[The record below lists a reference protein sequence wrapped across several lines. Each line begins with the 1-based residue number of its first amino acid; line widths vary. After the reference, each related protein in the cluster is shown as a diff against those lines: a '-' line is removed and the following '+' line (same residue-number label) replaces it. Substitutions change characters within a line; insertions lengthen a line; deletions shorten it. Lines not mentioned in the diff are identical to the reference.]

1 MLIIRVVKI
10 VNNSSVVIF
19 INFFDACWLKWNGDN
34 DNDDVL
40 CAASSWF
47 PLQWTLRPQG
57 CVAFSGESIGYDDE
71 SRLQNSP
78 YFCVFKYTR
87 AVKQKVWN
95 EAENRERDLARDVS
109 HVRLLRHALPISWLI
124 LRKKNRLFCSLWRKL
139 IICTKSSNYFHF
151 IVWTYLDTFFNQEGM
166 YFQSREGTVTPGARV
181 THAKAPSCFNFKLA
195 QLLDFI
201 VEAGFISTMIDIDSQ
216 RITDSM
222 NTPAE

>member
-10 VNNSSVVIF
+10 VSNSSVVIF
-19 INFFDACWLKWNGDN
+19 INFFDACWLNWNGDN

-47 PLQWTLRPQG
+47 PLQWTLPPQG

-124 LRKKNRLFCSLWRKL
+124 LRKKTDCFAVYDESWSFAQSLRIIFILLSGRILTLFLTKRGCIFKAERVRL
-139 IICTKSSNYFHF
+139 
-151 IVWTYLDTFFNQEGM
+151 
-166 YFQSREGTVTPGARV
+166 P
-181 THAKAPSCFNFKLA
+181 LA
-195 QLLDFI
+195 L
-201 VEAGFISTMIDIDSQ
+201 E
-216 RITDSM
+216 
-222 NTPAE
+222 

>member
-87 AVKQKVWN
+87 AVKQKVSN
-95 EAENRERDLARDVS
+95 EAENRERDLAREAS
-109 HVRLLRHALPISWLI
+109 HVRLLRHALPISLLI
-124 LRKKNRLFCSLWRKL
+124 LRKEKRLFCSLWRNL

-151 IVWTYLDTFFNQEGM
+151 IVWTYLNTFLTKRGCIFK
-166 YFQSREGTVTPGARV
+166 ADRV
-181 THAKAPSCFNFKLA
+181 RLPLA
-195 QLLDFI
+195 L
-201 VEAGFISTMIDIDSQ
+201 G
-216 RITDSM
+216 
-222 NTPAE
+222 

>member
-10 VNNSSVVIF
+10 VNNSNVVIF

-40 CAASSWF
+40 CAASIWF

-124 LRKKNRLFCSLWRKL
+124 LRKKPTVLQSMTKADHLHKVFELFSFYC
-139 IICTKSSNYFHF
+139 
-151 IVWTYLDTFFNQEGM
+151 LDVSWHFFNQEGM
-166 YFQSREGTVTPGARV
+166 YFQSR
-181 THAKAPSCFNFKLA
+181 
-195 QLLDFI
+195 
-201 VEAGFISTMIDIDSQ
+201 
-216 RITDSM
+216 
-222 NTPAE
+222 

>member
-124 LRKKNRLFCSLWRKL
+124 LRKKPTVLQSMTKVDHLHKVFELFSCYCLDVSW
-139 IICTKSSNYFHF
+139 HF
-151 IVWTYLDTFFNQEGM
+151 F
-166 YFQSREGTVTPGARV
+166 
-181 THAKAPSCFNFKLA
+181 
-195 QLLDFI
+195 
-201 VEAGFISTMIDIDSQ
+201 
-216 RITDSM
+216 
-222 NTPAE
+222 